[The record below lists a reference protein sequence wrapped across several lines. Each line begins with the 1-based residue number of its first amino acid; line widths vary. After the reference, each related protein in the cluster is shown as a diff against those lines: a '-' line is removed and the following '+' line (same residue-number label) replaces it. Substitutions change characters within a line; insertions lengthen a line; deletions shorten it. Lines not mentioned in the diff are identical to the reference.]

1 MRNKL
6 RERQNEGGFTLI
18 ELLIV
23 IVVLGILAGLVV
35 FGVGQFRGDSEE
47 QACESNAK
55 LVEVAGQAWLA
66 KNGGTITG
74 ADSGARIT
82 TLVTAGLMRAAP
94 VVPANLSITL
104 AGNGDVTFVCAV
116 AP

>member
-6 RERQNEGGFTLI
+6 RKRQNEGGFTLI

-35 FGVGQFRGDSEE
+35 FGVATFRGDSEK

-55 LVEVAGQAWLA
+55 QVEVAGQAWLA

-74 ADSGARIT
+74 ADSAARIT
-82 TLVTAGLMRAAP
+82 TLVTDKYMKAAP
-94 VVPANLSITL
+94 VLPTGLSISL
-104 AGNGDVTFVCAV
+104 AANGDVTSVCV
-116 AP
+116 VP